1 MDWKTLIALD
11 RQSIRDK
18 EVKSNF
24 LINKGENMNLKKLCL
39 NLAMTEDGNEVVKIL
54 KQNNLWDNEKEW
66 QLVGFHDDKNSNNA
80 SIINNQQSNAANA
93 LVEKLINCGD
103 SALMLKCREMGIDPK
118 SKDAPRNVSEAIEKL
133 FDIEYGK

>member
-54 KQNNLWDNEKEW
+54 KQNNLWNNEKEW

-80 SIINNQQSNAANA
+80 
-93 LVEKLINCGD
+93 
-103 SALMLKCREMGIDPK
+103 
-118 SKDAPRNVSEAIEKL
+118 
-133 FDIEYGK
+133 